1 MWKKG
6 FCYAQQSPKKAMFW
20 AESSVYFTAKREDLS
35 IAEKSKKALLFP
47 SLHGMMLRAG
57 SWIRDPQVFLAF
69 RTIYAM
75 INRND

>member
-35 IAEKSKKALLFP
+35 IAEKIEK
-47 SLHGMMLRAG
+47 G
-57 SWIRDPQVFLAF
+57 LAF
-69 RTIYAM
+69 PLSSWYDATCGFL
-75 INRND
+75 D